1 MHPTLQHTGG
11 TQPFS
16 QNCAFS
22 FPGEKFVS
30 DHDLWHEIERFLIR
44 EARLLDDRRFEEW
57 LDLFTD
63 DAVYWMPGRTNP
75 WRSGEVADSIN
86 KPGELAIFEDTKT
99 TLTTRVAR
107 LRTGLAWGEEPPS
120 RTRHLITNIEV
131 ERDEAGDAD
140 GYPAQLRA
148 RSNFLVY
155 RAQLELDKDLFVGTR
170 EDTLR
175 RVDGSW
181 KIARRELRL
190 EDVVHD
196 TKALSIF
203 F

>member
-1 MHPTLQHTGG
+1 MLRCRESIVTSL
-11 TQPFS
+11 
-16 QNCAFS
+16 
-22 FPGEKFVS
+22 E
-30 DHDLWHEIERFLIR
+30 LWHEIQQFLIR

-57 LDLFTD
+57 LELFTD
-63 DAVYWMPGRTNP
+63 DAIYWMPGRTNP
-75 WRSGEVADSIN
+75 WRSGEVADSVT
-86 KPGELAIFEDTKT
+86 KPGELAIFEDTKS

-120 RTRHLITNIEV
+120 RTRHLITNVEV
-131 ERDEAGDAD
+131 TERSPSE
-140 GYPAQLRA
+140 LLV

-155 RAQLELDKDLFVGTR
+155 RAQLELDKDFFVGSR

-175 RVDGSW
+175 RAGGGW
-181 KIARRELRL
+181 KIAKRTLRM

-196 TKALSIF
+196 TGPLSIF

>member
-1 MHPTLQHTGG
+1 VISHELR
-11 TQPFS
+11 
-16 QNCAFS
+16 
-22 FPGEKFVS
+22 
-30 DHDLWHEIERFLIR
+30 DEIERFLIR
-44 EARLLDDRRFEEW
+44 EARLLDERRFEEW

-75 WRSGEVADSIN
+75 WRSGDVEDSVG
-86 KPGELAIFEDTKT
+86 KPGELAVFEDTKS

-131 ERDEAGDAD
+131 EPVD
-140 GYPAQLRA
+140 GGTGQLLV

-155 RAQLELDKDLFVGTR
+155 RAQLETDKDIFVGGR

-175 RVDGSW
+175 SVGGAW
-181 KIARRELRL
+181 KIARRTLRM

-196 TKALSIF
+196 SKPLSIF

>member
-1 MHPTLQHTGG
+1 
-11 TQPFS
+11 
-16 QNCAFS
+16 
-22 FPGEKFVS
+22 VI
-30 DHDLWHEIERFLIR
+30 DHELWHEIEQFLIR

-75 WRSGEVADSIN
+75 WRSGEVADSIT
-86 KPGELAIFEDTKT
+86 KPGELAIFEDTKS

-131 ERDEAGDAD
+131 EGHEN
-140 GYPAQLRA
+140 PAQLLA

-175 RVDGSW
+175 RVDGNW